1 MPGFLPQVRSL
12 GGHRDRVTGVDRVYA
27 GENPHGIFGGTYDPA
42 VPRPGFPA

>member
-27 GENPHGIFGGTYDPA
+27 GASPHGIFGGTYDPA